1 MLVVGDGVL
10 ALAVAPRCRAGAFSC
25 RSAAAPNA
33 GVAARCSRTSQGWR
47 QSRNA
52 AVLQRPATPQ
62 RHSAP
67 QREAFFSRPPFFVHC
82 IASVLRGARME
93 QALELRALGR
103 FGAIGERRG
112 NVSRHDLATTG
123 RSRRMSCP
131 TAPVRPTAPNAP
143 RPMPQRH
150 VPQRY
155 ASQRHRCSRRTLPLM
170 PHVPDAH
177 SLAPPA
183 AALRCHAPYAVLL
196 PPLKK

>member
-93 QALELRALGR
+93 QALELRALAPNVLPHGSR
-103 FGAIGERRG
+103 SAHGAERPSSHATAPCTATLCIAAPPMLASNAPAHAPRARRSFPRPARRG
-112 NVSRHDLATTG
+112 TTVPCAVRGAFAATEKVSCGLWVSMRWNE
-123 RSRRMSCP
+123 P
-131 TAPVRPTAPNAP
+131 PVS
-143 RPMPQRH
+143 
-150 VPQRY
+150 V
-155 ASQRHRCSRRTLPLM
+155 
-170 PHVPDAH
+170 
-177 SLAPPA
+177 
-183 AALRCHAPYAVLL
+183 
-196 PPLKK
+196 

>member
-1 MLVVGDGVL
+1 MKQENCHEKASENASAQFL
-10 ALAVAPRCRAGAFSC
+10 ATARRPRTHRARILPRTVAHGRTTAKYR
-25 RSAAAPNA
+25 R
-33 GVAARCSRTSQGWR
+33 RRTSGD
-47 QSRNA
+47 A
-52 AVLQRPATPQ
+52 I
-62 RHSAP
+62 
-67 QREAFFSRPPFFVHC
+67 REH
-82 IASVLRGARME
+82 L
-93 QALELRALGR
+93 
-103 FGAIGERRG
+103 AIGERRG